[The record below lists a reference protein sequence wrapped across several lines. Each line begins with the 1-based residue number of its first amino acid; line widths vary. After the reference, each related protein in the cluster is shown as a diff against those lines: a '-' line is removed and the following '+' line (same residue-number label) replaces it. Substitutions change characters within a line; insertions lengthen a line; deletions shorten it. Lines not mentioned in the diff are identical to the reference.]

1 MSNLQTVVAGIYEI
15 DSLDDMERVW
25 DAAKAR
31 QKELR
36 DRASRINAA
45 SIKVGDKV
53 RLRDISPKYLNGA
66 IVEVT
71 KIEGKKVGVKPIEET
86 NFQARNRLGMGG
98 RVPAACVEPA

>member
-36 DRASRINAA
+36 DRASAVNAA

-53 RLRDISPKYLNGA
+53 RLRDISPKYLNGNV
-66 IVEVT
+66 VEVT
-71 KIEGKKVGVKPIEET
+71 RIDGKTIGVKSIDET
-86 NFQARNRLGMGG
+86 GFQARNRLGHAA
-98 RVPAACVEPA
+98 RVPASCVEPA